1 MKKVY
6 KLQNLDCAH
15 CAQKIETAIQKI
27 EGVTFASVNF
37 TAQKLTIEAA
47 DEVFDKVL
55 KKALKEAAKIEPD
68 CTVVVGNSDGE
79 NDLKKDL
86 LRIVITVILYVLAFA
101 FNKNIFFASYLVIGY
116 DVLYCALRSIIRGQM
131 LDEKF
136 LMAVASIGAFV
147 IGEYAE
153 GAAVMLFYQIGECFQ
168 SVAVGKSRKS
178 IASLM
183 DIRPD
188 YAVVLRNGSELS
200 VSPED
205 VAVGEIIIVKP
216 GEKIPLDGVVT
227 EGTSTID
234 TAALTGE
241 SLPVDIGTGDKV
253 VSGSIN
259 LNGVIQIK
267 TESVYSES
275 TVSKILE
282 LVENSSEKKSVTE
295 NFITRFAR
303 YYTPFVVISALLL
316 AVVPPIFLSLSWGVW
331 VKRALVF
338 LVVSC
343 PCALVVSVPL
353 SFFGGIGR
361 ASRDGILIKG
371 ANYLEMLSG
380 IDTVVLDKTGT
391 VTKGTFTVTE
401 VCAENKNLLLEI
413 AALAESYSSHPIARS
428 IVAAYAK
435 EIDKSR
441 ISDVTEIA
449 GQGINATVDGK
460 KFYVGNASLMES
472 IGAHI
477 EVNTAVGTAVYVAT
491 DGEYLGYIVINDEIK
506 PDSAQAL
513 RELKEL
519 GIEKNIILTGD
530 NEKTADYVA
539 GLVSADEVYAKLM
552 PDGKVERVEDLLGQG
567 KKVTFVGDGIN
578 DAPVLSRADV
588 GIAMGA
594 LGSDAAIESADIV
607 LMDDSLLKLPLA
619 IKLSR
624 RTMKIVRQNI
634 VFSLAVKGVIL
645 ILGALG
651 IANMWTA
658 VFGDVGVL
666 VTAILNAMRTMI
678 KKS

>member
-37 TAQKLTIEAA
+37 TAQKLTIEAS

-68 CTVVVGNSDGE
+68 CTVVVGNSGGE

-275 TVSKILE
+275 TVSEILE

-491 DGEYLGYIVINDEIK
+491 DGEYLGDRVINDEIK

-666 VTAILNAMRTMI
+666 VIAILNAMRTMI